1 MTQDEKRICA
11 EKLFDE
17 IGLID
22 DRFITEAATPYVR
35 ARGFR
40 ALRAI
45 AIAAAA
51 VTLAVT
57 MTLGA
62 LVVGMMALGGQ
73 KDADGM
79 KGETMYDEDME
90 NSLNGVST
98 LSEKLEGMRDKTA
111 SLKTDRTDIELFDG
125 TPKVIWKYADE
136 ETYRVRSITDS
147 ELNTLTVRLN
157 ENKGEKIKGDTEG
170 ELEGLW
176 ISTGDGKVISPY
188 LEQTAGNVGYGEIFE
203 YEPEYEPSEDFSE
216 YLCDVIS

>member
-35 ARGFR
+35 VRGLR
-40 ALRAI
+40 ALRAV

-57 MTLGA
+57 MALGA
-62 LVVGMMALGGQ
+62 FVVGMIALGGK
-73 KDADGM
+73 KDADSM
-79 KGETMYDEDME
+79 NDETRYEEDMD
-90 NSLNGVST
+90 NSLNSVST
-98 LSEKLEGMRDKTA
+98 LSEKLEGMRENTA
-111 SLKTDRTDIELFDG
+111 SLKTDRADIELFDG
-125 TPKVIWKYADE
+125 TPKIIWKYADE
-136 ETYRVRSITDS
+136 ETYRVRSITEG
-147 ELNTLTVRLN
+147 ELNVLTERLK
-157 ENKGEKIKGDTEG
+157 ENKGEKLQGDTDG
-170 ELEGLW
+170 GLEGLW

-203 YEPEYEPSEDFSE
+203 YEPEYEPAEDFSE